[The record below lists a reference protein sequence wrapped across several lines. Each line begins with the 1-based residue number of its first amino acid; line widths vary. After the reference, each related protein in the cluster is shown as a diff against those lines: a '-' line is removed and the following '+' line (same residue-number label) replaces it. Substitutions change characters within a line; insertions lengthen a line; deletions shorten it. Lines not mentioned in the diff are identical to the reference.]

1 MVASEIGAQN
11 IYSFNFIR
19 IDSPNIENCMHR
31 YSHYYH
37 KYILKYTEMGNKR
50 SKLAEP
56 RFLSWHESADYATGI
71 LERIAKEV
79 HVSSRDTNSVNA
91 NIHRRMGRSF
101 SDDRAATGTPENIDK
116 RSIISRNKRLE
127 DFLHEVLNVIHV
139 YGVHSEEMGK
149 YSIGFY
155 FDDNSIDHH
164 RVCVTFCLS
173 DGVGIFDNVEDRE
186 DIKLGKKRFR
196 YSRCLNNKRG
206 RHVIVRYSQEA
217 NSGMDTPIY
226 QICRPKMDCTLSGE
240 FYDNVDDVY
249 DVKNHSL
256 LNNDEYQEIETDQV
270 CE

>member
-1 MVASEIGAQN
+1 
-11 IYSFNFIR
+11 
-19 IDSPNIENCMHR
+19 
-31 YSHYYH
+31 
-37 KYILKYTEMGNKR
+37 MGNKR

-56 RFLSWHESADYATGI
+56 RFLSWHESANYATGI

-155 FDDNSIDHH
+155 FDDNSLDHH

-196 YSRCLNNKRG
+196 YSRCLNNKEDDMSSSGTLR
-206 RHVIVRYSQEA
+206 RLILEWTLPSTRYAVPRWTARSPE
-217 NSGMDTPIY
+217 SSMTTW
-226 QICRPKMDCTLSGE
+226 MMSTM
-240 FYDNVDDVY
+240 
-249 DVKNHSL
+249 
-256 LNNDEYQEIETDQV
+256 
-270 CE
+270 